1 MSGIFKGINN
11 RIKKTDKFIKKHG
24 LKHIVSVKSSI
35 PKYVSISSEAKK
47 YRAQSLEDIGRLKVE
62 TLPSGRL
69 TNQRDKWLKK
79 ISQKEEQ
86 VKKLDKIIDDYQRD
100 INCFPKKD

>member
-35 PKYVSISSEAKK
+35 PKSSEAKK